1 MMKKLFLT
9 LIAAL
14 LFASGFLS
22 HSILVSMAGEETQYT
37 KYYKSVQI
45 QDGDNLWTLA
55 RQYKGG
61 GPLSEKEYVQELKQI
76 NGLKEDTIHCGQ
88 YLTVVYFRDASG
100 SLY

>member
-22 HSILVSMAGEETQYT
+22 HSILVSMAGEENQYI
-37 KYYKSVQI
+37 KYYKSIQI

-55 RQYKGG
+55 RQYTDD
-61 GPLSEKEYVQELKQI
+61 GPMSTEEYVRELKQI
-76 NGLKEDTIHCGQ
+76 NSLQEDTIHCGQ
-88 YLTVVYFRDASG
+88 YLTVIYFQDASG
-100 SLY
+100 CLY